1 MASNIGHN
9 NPPSAFQL
17 IESKINDLYNEA
29 LLWLDGEAVT
39 NQEQADEIQKL
50 MRLIQAA
57 EKEADEERKA
67 EATPFD
73 DAKAEIQSRYNLL
86 IGKTK
91 SVTGKTV
98 KAINACKKALAPYLV
113 KQEDE
118 RREREAAARK
128 EAEEKARIAQEAM
141 RERTGDNLEQNEQ
154 AEQLVQEAKAAEAS
168 VRKVSNEKVGA
179 KGFGRAATLR
189 TYYKAEV
196 TDYHKFASY
205 AWLNCKDEMRVF
217 LDDLA
222 AKLVARGNHDIAG
235 VEVKEDRRVA

>member
-1 MASNIGHN
+1 MTANIGHN

-57 EKEADEERKA
+57 EKEADDERKA
-67 EATPFD
+67 EAKPFD
-73 DAKAEIQSRYNLL
+73 DAKAEIQSRYNIL

-98 KAINACKKALAPYLV
+98 KAIDVCKKALAPFLL
-113 KQEDE
+113 KQENE
-118 RREREAAARK
+118 RRDRELAARK

-141 RERTGDNLEQNEQ
+141 RERSGDNLEQNEL
-154 AEQLVQEAKAAEAS
+154 AEHLVQDAKAAEAS
-168 VRKVSNEKVGA
+168 ARKIANEKIGA
-179 KGFGRAATLR
+179 KGLGRAATLR
-189 TYYKAEV
+189 TYYSAEV
-196 TDYHKFASY
+196 VNYTEFARY
-205 AWLNCKDEMRVF
+205 AWLNCPDEMRTF

-222 AKLVARGNHDIAG
+222 GKLVARGNHNIAG
-235 VEVKEDRRVA
+235 VKVNEDRRVA